1 MIIILKS
8 GLLRRIGKIPQEV
21 IAIVQHAVDEI
32 ILQETESENLSVK
45 NETHEKIDDEVE
57 KDQLYDPDKLSL
69 DEKKWCKRVFES
81 KLIYIYD
88 MKILNSINCTHNSK
102 VNNISEWNLLHDI
115 LNPYKH
121 TENINIHYSPI
132 LHGCK
137 NIHKGRA
144 EFKNF
149 ESY

>member
-1 MIIILKS
+1 MNLIINHLNTRYYIILVIIILKS

-69 DEKKWCKRVFES
+69 DEKK
-81 KLIYIYD
+81 
-88 MKILNSINCTHNSK
+88 
-102 VNNISEWNLLHDI
+102 
-115 LNPYKH
+115 
-121 TENINIHYSPI
+121 
-132 LHGCK
+132 
-137 NIHKGRA
+137 
-144 EFKNF
+144 
-149 ESY
+149 